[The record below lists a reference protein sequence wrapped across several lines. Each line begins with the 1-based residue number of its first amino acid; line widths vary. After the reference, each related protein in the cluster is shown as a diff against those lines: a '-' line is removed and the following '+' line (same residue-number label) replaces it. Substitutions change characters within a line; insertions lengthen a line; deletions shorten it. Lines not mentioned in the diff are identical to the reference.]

1 MSRFEKK
8 FGKFKRGIKSVFS
21 TRKRAFSSMFVAVMV
36 FILMNLAARPVT
48 SQQLLV
54 ADISYL
60 PDTVLGSFMPTSFTE
75 KTFTLV
81 YALLSGPAI
90 VLMYLQF
97 TSFGSSAKDAAS
109 ILPGIVASGCVGCGA
124 GFVGLLGLTG
134 AFAVLPFNGQLITVA
149 AIILLIYFITKTGNP
164 ETCSLK

>member
-1 MSRFEKK
+1 MSQVEKK
-8 FGKFKRGIKSVFS
+8 FGGFKRGIKSAFS
-21 TRKRAFSSMFVAVMV
+21 TRKRASSSLLIAVTV

-54 ADISYL
+54 ADFFYL
-60 PDTVLGSFMPTSFTE
+60 PDAVLGSFMPTSFTQ

-97 TSFGSSAKDAAS
+97 TKFSLSAKDAAS

-134 AFAVLPFNGQLITVA
+134 AFAALPFNGQLITVA

-164 ETCSLK
+164 EICSLK